1 MMWLKA
7 ITNKRGGA
15 NDILHISAY
24 SRNINRCKRF
34 KRVNKSD
41 LIFYIL
47 LTTLAL
53 GLGIY
58 YYLDPT
64 RQGVSEYVI
73 RLLHMEGV

>member
-1 MMWLKA
+1 MIYYILVLAAGILIDAKDLKQS
-7 ITNKRGGA
+7 N
-15 NDILHISAY
+15 
-24 SRNINRCKRF
+24 
-34 KRVNKSD
+34 NKSD

-47 LTTLAL
+47 LTILAL

-64 RQGVSEYVI
+64 RQGISEYVI

>member
-1 MMWLKA
+1 MIYYILVLTAGILIDVKDLKQS
-7 ITNKRGGA
+7 N
-15 NDILHISAY
+15 
-24 SRNINRCKRF
+24 
-34 KRVNKSD
+34 NKSD

-47 LTTLAL
+47 LTILAL

-64 RQGVSEYVI
+64 RQGISEYVI

>member
-1 MMWLKA
+1 MVYYILVLVAGILIDAKDLKQSDS
-7 ITNKRGGA
+7 KQ
-15 NDILHISAY
+15 
-24 SRNINRCKRF
+24 
-34 KRVNKSD
+34 D

-47 LTTLAL
+47 LTVLAL
-53 GLGIY
+53 VLGIY